1 MNKVCKSENEGI
13 NIKTFKGPKVFK
25 YFMPIMRHIIFDI
38 NEMPAIIE
46 LNVSILRFESKSM

>member
-13 NIKTFKGPKVFK
+13 NIKTFNGPNFFK
-25 YFMPIMRHIIFDI
+25 YFMPIIRHMILAI